1 MSPGL
6 LSSGTS
12 LERELEVPGPRSRG
26 ALGTP
31 DPAFARVTSAAPTPR
46 GTPLRRGPS
55 QVLPAARRVWAQS
68 PGTSARHLPPPALP
82 LLSRGCAPSRQVQ
95 SPRVPG
101 APRPV
106 CVLAPHALAA
116 QTRPR
121 APARRRLLSERPR
134 PADWACSA
142 VGRPGAAGAERMP
155 SRDRTPAVQGRGT
168 QAAAVADARASL
180 RRTRARMA
188 SLTAYDKDISSGS
201 YNLSSATTGSYYSCV
216 SQVTIG
222 YDVAGPVA
230 IGLTRW
236 KNPYAQGRP
245 TLPSDL
251 PLFISKDAGVPVYH
265 RSLTRKTELATPLS
279 CPASLSITPVPSY
292 SSSSQETLSQ
302 DTTGLSLSIHGAE
315 KRLQIHQRRSVAS
328 RPGSRRLPVVRHSS
342 LPPGRRS
349 VKMETSSSGITNGRT
364 RVFHPEG
371 GVDLQSY
378 QLDMQI
384 LPDGPRSDVDFS
396 EILNA
401 IQEMAKDVNILFD
414 ELEAVN
420 SPCKD
425 DDSLLHPGN
434 LTSTSDDASRLE
446 AGGETVPEK
455 NKLNGLYFR
464 DGKCRIDYILVY
476 RKSNPQMEKR
486 EVFERNIRAEGL
498 QMEKESSLINS
509 DIIFVK
515 LHAPWEVL
523 GRYAEQMNVRMPFRR
538 KIYYLPRRYKF
549 MSRIDKQISRFR
561 RWLPK
566 KPMRLDK
573 ETLPDLEEN
582 DCYTA
587 PFSQQRIHHFIIH
600 NKDTFFNNA
609 TRSRIVHHILQRIK
623 YEEGKNKIGLNR
635 LLTNG
640 SYEAA
645 FPLHEGSYRSK
656 NSIRTHGAVNH
667 RHLLYECWAS
677 WGVWYKYQPLDL
689 VSKEVCQ
696 ATDIIMCPVCDK
708 YCPFMRLSD
717 SCVYAKVTHL
727 FDNGAT
733 VFFAVFM
740 AVWATVFLEFW
751 KRRRAVIAYDWDL
764 IDWEEEEEEIRPQF
778 EAKYSKKER
787 MNPISGKPEPYQA
800 FADKCS
806 RLIVSASG
814 IFFMICVVIAA
825 VFGIVIYRVV
835 TVSTFAA
842 FKWALIRNN
851 SQVATTG
858 TAVCINFCIIMLL
871 NVLYEKVAL
880 LLTNLEQPRTESE
893 WENSFTLKMFLF
905 QFVNL
910 NSSTFYIAFFLGR
923 FTGHPGA
930 YLRLINRWRLEE
942 CHPSGC
948 LIDLCMQM
956 GIIMVLKQ
964 TWNNFMELGYP
975 LIQNWW
981 TRRKVRQ
988 EHGPERKISFPQWEK
1003 DYNLQPMNAY
1013 GLFDEYLEMILQFG
1027 FTTIFVAAFPLAPL
1041 LALLNNIIE
1050 IRLDA
1055 YKFVT
1060 QWRRPLA
1067 SRAKDIGIWY
1077 GILEGIGILSVI
1089 TNAFVIA
1096 ITSDFIPRL
1105 VYAYKYGPCA
1115 GQGEAGQKCMV
1126 GYVNASLSVFRISDF
1141 ENRSEP
1147 ESDGSE
1153 FSGTPLKYCRYRDY
1167 RDPPHSLVPYGYT
1180 LQFWHVLAARLAFI
1194 IVFEHLVF
1202 CIKHLISYLI
1212 PDLPKDLR
1220 DRMRREKYLIQ
1231 EMMYEAELERL
1242 QKERKERKKNGK
1254 AHHNEWP

>member
-1 MSPGL
+1 M
-6 LSSGTS
+6 
-12 LERELEVPGPRSRG
+12 
-26 ALGTP
+26 
-31 DPAFARVTSAAPTPR
+31 
-46 GTPLRRGPS
+46 
-55 QVLPAARRVWAQS
+55 
-68 PGTSARHLPPPALP
+68 
-82 LLSRGCAPSRQVQ
+82 
-95 SPRVPG
+95 
-101 APRPV
+101 PV
-106 CVLAPHALAA
+106 
-116 QTRPR
+116 
-121 APARRRLLSERPR
+121 
-134 PADWACSA
+134 
-142 VGRPGAAGAERMP
+142 
-155 SRDRTPAVQGRGT
+155 
-168 QAAAVADARASL
+168 
-180 RRTRARMA
+180 
-188 SLTAYDKDISSGS
+188 
-201 YNLSSATTGSYYSCV
+201 
-216 SQVTIG
+216 
-222 YDVAGPVA
+222 
-230 IGLTRW
+230 
-236 KNPYAQGRP
+236 
-245 TLPSDL
+245 
-251 PLFISKDAGVPVYH
+251 
-265 RSLTRKTELATPLS
+265 
-279 CPASLSITPVPSY
+279 
-292 SSSSQETLSQ
+292 
-302 DTTGLSLSIHGAE
+302 
-315 KRLQIHQRRSVAS
+315 
-328 RPGSRRLPVVRHSS
+328 
-342 LPPGRRS
+342 
-349 VKMETSSSGITNGRT
+349 
-364 RVFHPEG
+364 
-371 GVDLQSY
+371 
-378 QLDMQI
+378 
-384 LPDGPRSDVDFS
+384 
-396 EILNA
+396 
-401 IQEMAKDVNILFD
+401 AKDVNIFFD
-414 ELEAVN
+414 ELEGVN
-420 SPCKD
+420 SPSKD
-425 DDSLLHPGN
+425 DDSLLHHGN

-446 AGGETVPEK
+446 VVGEEVSDK
-455 NKLNGLYFR
+455 NKTNGLYFR

-476 RKSNPQMEKR
+476 RKSNPQTEKR
-486 EVFERNIRAEGL
+486 EVFERNIRAEGI
-498 QMEKESSLINS
+498 QMEKESSLTNS

-523 GRYAEQMNVRMPFRR
+523 GKYAELMNVRMPFRR
-538 KIYYLPRRYKF
+538 KIYYLHRRYKF
-549 MSRIDKQISRFR
+549 MNRIEKQISRFR
-561 RWLPK
+561 GWLPR
-566 KPMRLDK
+566 KPMKLDK

-609 TRSRIVHHILQRIK
+609 TRSRIVHHILQRVK

-635 LLTNG
+635 LLSNG

-645 FPLHEGSYRSK
+645 FPLHELFIGQCKDFSTIIVQEK
-656 NSIRTHGAVNH
+656 IREVADPLSRGHEWHVMVQNRRYFGEKIGLYFAWLGWYTGMLFPAAFIGLFVFLYGVTTLNH
-667 RHLLYECWAS
+667 C
-677 WGVWYKYQPLDL
+677 Q

-696 ATDIIMCPVCDK
+696 ATDIIMCPICDK

-764 IDWEEEEEEIRPQF
+764 IDWEEEE
-778 EAKYSKKER
+778 
-787 MNPISGKPEPYQA
+787 
-800 FADKCS
+800 
-806 RLIVSASG
+806 
-814 IFFMICVVIAA
+814 ICVVIAA

-871 NVLYEKVAL
+871 NVAIIVRMHFNEKKESAYKSPGPE
-880 LLTNLEQPRTESE
+880 EQPRTESE

-910 NSSTFYIAFFLGR
+910 NSSTFYIAFFLGSYWAEQL
-923 FTGHPGA
+923 T
-930 YLRLINRWRLEE
+930 EE
-942 CHPSGC
+942 SKYRGQLQEQKGEEITEEYQVYC
-948 LIDLCMQM
+948 LHMDCY
-956 GIIMVLKQ
+956 VKAR
-964 TWNNFMELGYP
+964 

-981 TRRKVRQ
+981 TRRKLRQ
-988 EHGPERKISFPQWEK
+988 EYGTQRKTSFPQWEK

-1096 ITSDFIPRL
+1096 VTSDFIPRL

-1126 GYVNASLSVFRISDF
+1126 GYVNASLSVFLVSDF

-1147 ESDGSE
+1147 TSNGSE
-1153 FSGTPLKYCRYRDY
+1153 FSGSPLKYCRYRDY
-1167 RDPPHSLVPYGYT
+1167 RDPPHSPAPYGYT

-1254 AHHNEWP
+1254 SYHNEWP

>member
-1 MSPGL
+1 MGKSLGSHFPIASYLCFKKIDTAYFTHKRMDLSVITCECLHHIWLPSKNYEVRPWVVFSQL
-6 LSSGTS
+6 LIATNVLGHLGAVAAMDSKITKVVLQKSLGDFDTSKGNCNISVGTS
-12 LERELEVPGPRSRG
+12 YHSYINQITVGH
-26 ALGTP
+26 
-31 DPAFARVTSAAPTPR
+31 DTS
-46 GTPLRRGPS
+46 G
-55 QVLPAARRVWAQS
+55 QF
-68 PGTSARHLPPPALP
+68 
-82 LLSRGCAPSRQVQ
+82 
-95 SPRVPG
+95 
-101 APRPV
+101 
-106 CVLAPHALAA
+106 
-116 QTRPR
+116 
-121 APARRRLLSERPR
+121 
-134 PADWACSA
+134 
-142 VGRPGAAGAERMP
+142 
-155 SRDRTPAVQGRGT
+155 
-168 QAAAVADARASL
+168 
-180 RRTRARMA
+180 
-188 SLTAYDKDISSGS
+188 
-201 YNLSSATTGSYYSCV
+201 
-216 SQVTIG
+216 
-222 YDVAGPVA
+222 A
-230 IGLTRW
+230 IGLTHW
-236 KNPYAQGRP
+236 KNPHSQAGHH
-245 TLPSDL
+245 LP
-251 PLFISKDAGVPVYH
+251 FCFYEEAGSCQYFVPQFDF
-265 RSLTRKTELATPLS
+265 SAPLS

-292 SSSSQETLSQ
+292 SSSCSSQ
-302 DTTGLSLSIHGAE
+302 DTLNQDPTGISLSIHGAE
-315 KRLQIHQRRSVAS
+315 KRVQIYQRRSAANHQLPQ
-328 RPGSRRLPVVRHSS
+328 RPSVVRHSS
-342 LPPGRRS
+342 FPQARRPI
-349 VKMETSSSGITNGRT
+349 KMEASSSGSIT
-364 RVFHPEG
+364 
-371 GVDLQSY
+371 
-378 QLDMQI
+378 
-384 LPDGPRSDVDFS
+384 LPAPTGKTITHQPV
-396 EILNA
+396 
-401 IQEMAKDVNILFD
+401 AKDVNIFFD
-414 ELEAVN
+414 ELEGVT
-420 SPCKD
+420 SPSKD
-425 DDSLLHPGN
+425 DDSLLHHGN
-434 LTSTSDDASRLE
+434 LTSTSEDTSRLE
-446 AGGETVPEK
+446 AVGEGIQEK
-455 NKLNGLYFR
+455 NKTSGLYFR
-464 DGKCRIDYILVY
+464 DGKCQIDYILVY
-476 RKSNPQMEKR
+476 RKSNLQNEKR

-498 QMEKESSLINS
+498 QMEKESSLSNS

-523 GRYAEQMNVRMPFRR
+523 GKYAELMNVRMPFRPFNPFTAGAPCILVPCCFLNGQFFENNGRSRRSRR
-538 KIYYLPRRYKF
+538 KIYYLHRRYKF
-549 MSRIDKQISRFR
+549 LNRIEKQLSRFR
-561 RWLPK
+561 GWLPR

-573 ETLPDLEEN
+573 ERLPDLEEN

-600 NKDTFFNNA
+600 NKDTFFSNA
-609 TRSRIVHHILQRIK
+609 TRTRIVHHILQRVK

-645 FPLHEGSYRSK
+645 FPLHEGGFRSK
-656 NSIRTHGAVNH
+656 KSIRTHGPENH

-677 WGVWYKYQPLDL
+677 WGAWYKYQPLDL
-689 VSKEVCQ
+689 VRRYFGEKIGLYFAWLGWYTGMLFPAAFIGLFVFLYGVATLSHCQVSKEVCQ
-696 ATDIIMCPVCDK
+696 ATDIIMCPICDK
-708 YCPFMRLSD
+708 YCPFMKLSD

-806 RLIVSASG
+806 RIIVSASG

-880 LLTNLEQPRTESE
+880 FLTNLEQPRTESE

-981 TRRKVRQ
+981 TRRKVRH
-988 EHGPERKISFPQWEK
+988 EHGSQRKAAFPQWEK

-1096 ITSDFIPRL
+1096 VTSDFIPRL

-1115 GQGEAGQKCMV
+1115 GLGEAGQKCMV
-1126 GYVNASLSVFRISDF
+1126 GYVNASLSVFLVSDF
-1141 ENRSEP
+1141 EHRSEP
-1147 ESDGSE
+1147 ASNGSE
-1153 FSGTPLKYCRYRDY
+1153 FSGSPLKYCRYRDY
-1167 RDPPHSLVPYGYT
+1167 RDPPHAPVPYGYT

-1254 AHHNEWP
+1254 SYNNEWP

>member
-1 MSPGL
+1 MEIKSML
-6 LSSGTS
+6 RRTCVCWFYRLSS
-12 LERELEVPGPRSRG
+12 LCWLHHP
-26 ALGTP
+26 
-31 DPAFARVTSAAPTPR
+31 
-46 GTPLRRGPS
+46 
-55 QVLPAARRVWAQS
+55 
-68 PGTSARHLPPPALP
+68 
-82 LLSRGCAPSRQVQ
+82 
-95 SPRVPG
+95 VPG
-101 APRPV
+101 APRWISFRLRHRGRLP
-106 CVLAPHALAA
+106 AP
-116 QTRPR
+116 
-121 APARRRLLSERPR
+121 SV
-134 PADWACSA
+134 DSF
-142 VGRPGAAGAERMP
+142 
-155 SRDRTPAVQGRGT
+155 
-168 QAAAVADARASL
+168 
-180 RRTRARMA
+180 
-188 SLTAYDKDISSGS
+188 YF
-201 YNLSSATTGSYYSCV
+201 Y
-216 SQVTIG
+216 
-222 YDVAGPVA
+222 
-230 IGLTRW
+230 
-236 KNPYAQGRP
+236 
-245 TLPSDL
+245 
-251 PLFISKDAGVPVYH
+251 
-265 RSLTRKTELATPLS
+265 
-279 CPASLSITPVPSY
+279 
-292 SSSSQETLSQ
+292 
-302 DTTGLSLSIHGAE
+302 GLSLSIHGAE

-328 RPGSRRLPVVRHSS
+328 RPGSRRRLPVVRHSS

-349 VKMETSSSGITNGRT
+349 IKMEASSSGITNGKT
-364 RVFHPEG
+364 KVFHPEG
-371 GVDLQSY
+371 GVDLQGY

-384 LPDGPRSDVDFS
+384 LPDGPKSDVDFS

-446 AGGETVPEK
+446 AGGETIPEK
-455 NKLNGLYFR
+455 NKSNGLYFR

-476 RKSNPQMEKR
+476 RKSNPQTEKR

-523 GRYAEQMNVRMPFRR
+523 GRYAEQMNVRMPF
-538 KIYYLPRRYKF
+538 
-549 MSRIDKQISRFR
+549 RIDKQISRFR

-689 VSKEVCQ
+689 VRRYFGEKIGLYFAWLGWYTGMLFPAAFIGLFVFLYGVITLDHCQVSKEVCQ

-1003 DYNLQPMNAY
+1003 DYTLQPMNAY

>member
-1 MSPGL
+1 MDPVCAGFDL
-6 LSSGTS
+6 AGQFAI
-12 LERELEVPGPRSRG
+12 GISRWRN
-26 ALGTP
+26 
-31 DPAFARVTSAAPTPR
+31 AFTQD
-46 GTPLRRGPS
+46 GPS
-55 QVLPAARRVWAQS
+55 LPSPDGAHSEAAA
-68 PGTSARHLPPPALP
+68 LPP
-82 LLSRGCAPSRQVQ
+82 QVEH
-95 SPRVPG
+95 SD
-101 APRPV
+101 PV
-106 CVLAPHALAA
+106 
-116 QTRPR
+116 
-121 APARRRLLSERPR
+121 
-134 PADWACSA
+134 
-142 VGRPGAAGAERMP
+142 
-155 SRDRTPAVQGRGT
+155 
-168 QAAAVADARASL
+168 
-180 RRTRARMA
+180 
-188 SLTAYDKDISSGS
+188 
-201 YNLSSATTGSYYSCV
+201 
-216 SQVTIG
+216 
-222 YDVAGPVA
+222 
-230 IGLTRW
+230 
-236 KNPYAQGRP
+236 
-245 TLPSDL
+245 
-251 PLFISKDAGVPVYH
+251 
-265 RSLTRKTELATPLS
+265 S
-279 CPASLSITPVPSY
+279 CPASLSITPARSY
-292 SSSSQETLSQ
+292 SGSQETLS
-302 DTTGLSLSIHGAE
+302 DSSTGWFGWVSWFLSCTAYAGISLSLHGAE
-315 KRLQIHQRRSVAS
+315 LQRQSPHICSVP
-328 RPGSRRLPVVRHSS
+328 RPSLHRCVAVVRHTFVPPTRKPPTMEASQELSTATQEEAPPLAFKDVKVLPDKSEGVNSLSKDDSS
-342 LPPGRRS
+342 LLNPA
-349 VKMETSSSGITNGRT
+349 TQSSSLTEPSLLD
-364 RVFHPEG
+364 RVTEG
-371 GVDLQSY
+371 GRSASSGLCFS
-378 QLDMQI
+378 
-384 LPDGPRSDVDFS
+384 DGR
-396 EILNA
+396 
-401 IQEMAKDVNILFD
+401 
-414 ELEAVN
+414 
-420 SPCKD
+420 
-425 DDSLLHPGN
+425 
-434 LTSTSDDASRLE
+434 
-446 AGGETVPEK
+446 
-455 NKLNGLYFR
+455 
-464 DGKCRIDYILVY
+464 CRIDYILVY
-476 RKSNPQMEKR
+476 RKSSPQSEKR

-498 QMEKESSLINS
+498 QMEKEASLTHN
-509 DIIFVK
+509 DVIFLK

-523 GRYAEQMNVRMPFRR
+523 CRYAELMNIRMPFRR
-538 KIYYLPRRYKF
+538 KIYYLHRRHKF
-549 MSRIDKQISRFR
+549 MTRMEKRLSQFR
-561 RWLPK
+561 GWLPR
-566 KPMRLDK
+566 KPMKFDDD
-573 ETLPDLEEN
+573 TLPDLEEN
-582 DCYTA
+582 ESFTA

-609 TRSRIVHHILQRIK
+609 TRSRIVHHILQRVK

-635 LLTNG
+635 LLSNN

-645 FPLHEGSYRSK
+645 FPLHEGSYKSK
-656 NSIRTHGAVNH
+656 NSIRTHGAENH
-667 RHLLYECWAS
+667 RHLLYECWAW

-689 VSKEVCQ
+689 VRRYFGEKIGLYFAWLGWYTGMLFPAAMVGLLVFLYGVFTLEHCQVSKEVCQ
-696 ATDIIMCPVCDK
+696 ATDIIMCPLCDK
-708 YCPFMRLSD
+708 YCPYMRLSD
-717 SCVYAKVTHL
+717 SCFYAKVTHL

-751 KRRRAVIAYDWDL
+751 KRRRAVLAYDWDL
-764 IDWEEEEEEIRPQF
+764 VDWEEEEEEIRPQF

-787 MNPISGKPEPYQA
+787 TNPISGRPEPHQA
-800 FADKCS
+800 FTDKYS
-806 RLIVSASG
+806 RLVVSASG
-814 IFFMICVVIAA
+814 IFFMILVVLVA

-842 FKWALIRNN
+842 FDWALIRNN

-923 FTGHPGA
+923 FTGRPGA
-930 YLRLINRWRLEE
+930 YIRLINRWKLEE

-956 GIIMVLKQ
+956 GIIMLLKQ

-981 TRRKVRQ
+981 TQRRLRL
-988 EHGPERKISFPQWEK
+988 EHGHKVQASFPQWEK

-1060 QWRRPLA
+1060 QWRRPLP
-1067 SRAKDIGIWY
+1067 SQAKDIGIWY

-1115 GQGEAGQKCMV
+1115 GQGRAGERCMV
-1126 GYVNASLSVFRISDF
+1126 GYVNASLSIFRVEDF
-1141 ENRSEP
+1141 ENKSEP
-1147 ESDGSE
+1147 RTNGSDLFGS
-1153 FSGTPLKYCRYRDY
+1153 PIKYCRYRDY
-1167 RDPPHSLVPYGYT
+1167 REPPDSTEPYSYT

-1202 CIKHLISYLI
+1202 TIKTLIAYLI

-1242 QKERKERKKNGK
+1242 QRERNEKRKGHV
-1254 AHHNEWP
+1254 HHNEWP

>member
-1 MSPGL
+1 M
-6 LSSGTS
+6 
-12 LERELEVPGPRSRG
+12 
-26 ALGTP
+26 
-31 DPAFARVTSAAPTPR
+31 
-46 GTPLRRGPS
+46 
-55 QVLPAARRVWAQS
+55 VLF
-68 PGTSARHLPPPALP
+68 LIL
-82 LLSRGCAPSRQVQ
+82 
-95 SPRVPG
+95 
-101 APRPV
+101 
-106 CVLAPHALAA
+106 
-116 QTRPR
+116 
-121 APARRRLLSERPR
+121 
-134 PADWACSA
+134 
-142 VGRPGAAGAERMP
+142 
-155 SRDRTPAVQGRGT
+155 
-168 QAAAVADARASL
+168 
-180 RRTRARMA
+180 
-188 SLTAYDKDISSGS
+188 
-201 YNLSSATTGSYYSCV
+201 
-216 SQVTIG
+216 
-222 YDVAGPVA
+222 
-230 IGLTRW
+230 
-236 KNPYAQGRP
+236 
-245 TLPSDL
+245 
-251 PLFISKDAGVPVYH
+251 
-265 RSLTRKTELATPLS
+265 
-279 CPASLSITPVPSY
+279 
-292 SSSSQETLSQ
+292 
-302 DTTGLSLSIHGAE
+302 GLSLSIHGAE

-328 RPGSRRLPVVRHSS
+328 RPGSRRRLPVVRHSS

-349 VKMETSSSGITNGRT
+349 IKMEASSSGITNGKT
-364 RVFHPEG
+364 KVFHPEG
-371 GVDLQSY
+371 GVDLQGY

-384 LPDGPRSDVDFS
+384 LPDGPKSDVDFS

-446 AGGETVPEK
+446 AGGETIPEK
-455 NKLNGLYFR
+455 NKSNGLYFR

-476 RKSNPQMEKR
+476 RKSNPQTEKR

-549 MSRIDKQISRFR
+549 MSS
-561 RWLPK
+561 
-566 KPMRLDK
+566 
-573 ETLPDLEEN
+573 
-582 DCYTA
+582 
-587 PFSQQRIHHFIIH
+587 FIIH

-645 FPLHEGSYRSK
+645 FPLHEACPFSSRKGLHKGSYRSK

-689 VSKEVCQ
+689 VRRYFGEKIGLYFAWLGWYTGMLFPAAFIGLFVFLYGVITLDHCQVSKEVCQ

-1003 DYNLQPMNAY
+1003 DYTLQPMNAY

>member
-1 MSPGL
+1 MHCSHKRKLTSKCEFAGGGLELRHYKSLDTKNPLSDAGDVHCSSPHPEAAVSMPASPARTYSRSRGSPL
-6 LSSGTS
+6 SGYDTDPNSGSYNNLSSGT
-12 LERELEVPGPRSRG
+12 
-26 ALGTP
+26 
-31 DPAFARVTSAAPTPR
+31 
-46 GTPLRRGPS
+46 
-55 QVLPAARRVWAQS
+55 
-68 PGTSARHLPPPALP
+68 
-82 LLSRGCAPSRQVQ
+82 
-95 SPRVPG
+95 
-101 APRPV
+101 
-106 CVLAPHALAA
+106 
-116 QTRPR
+116 
-121 APARRRLLSERPR
+121 
-134 PADWACSA
+134 
-142 VGRPGAAGAERMP
+142 
-155 SRDRTPAVQGRGT
+155 
-168 QAAAVADARASL
+168 
-180 RRTRARMA
+180 
-188 SLTAYDKDISSGS
+188 
-201 YNLSSATTGSYYSCV
+201 SYYSCV
-216 SQVTIG
+216 SQITIG
-222 YDVAGPVA
+222 FEVNGPVA
-230 IGLTRW
+230 IGISHWKTPHIHNETCHTLEHSQHNPHVPSSPAPCSFLT
-236 KNPYAQGRP
+236 QM
-245 TLPSDL
+245 D
-251 PLFISKDAGVPVYH
+251 ISESSPN
-265 RSLTRKTELATPLS
+265 
-279 CPASLSITPVPSY
+279 SLSIVPRLSH
-292 SSSSQETLSQ
+292 SSSAETLSQ
-302 DTTGLSLSIHGAE
+302 DVEVSQGISISIHGS
-315 KRLQIHQRRSVAS
+315 KNQVQIHQRKSVES
-328 RPGSRRLPVVRHSS
+328 QSVPNDHIVVRHSS
-342 LPPGRRS
+342 LPPLRRS
-349 VKMETSSSGITNGRT
+349 IRMEASSSGKCALSNGNT
-364 RVFHPEG
+364 EIHYP
-371 GVDLQSY
+371 GVKDINIFFD
-378 QLDMQI
+378 DM
-384 LPDGPRSDVDFS
+384 
-396 EILNA
+396 
-401 IQEMAKDVNILFD
+401 
-414 ELEAVN
+414 EAAN
-420 SPCKD
+420 SPSKD
-425 DDSLLHPGN
+425 DDSLLHAGN
-434 LTSTSDDASRLE
+434 LTSMSDEVSRLDAE
-446 AGGETVPEK
+446 GEIPNVPEK
-455 NKLNGLYFR
+455 NKTNGLFLN

-476 RKSNPQMEKR
+476 RKSSPQSEKR
-486 EVFERNIRAEGL
+486 EIFERNIRAEGL
-498 QMEKESSLINS
+498 QIEKESSITNS
-509 DIIFVK
+509 DIMFVK
-515 LHAPWEVL
+515 VHAPWEVL
-523 GRYAEQMNVRMPFRR
+523 GRYAELMNVRMPFRR
-538 KIYYLPRRYKF
+538 KIYYLHRRYKF
-549 MSRIDKQISRFR
+549 MSRMEKQLSRFR
-561 RWLPK
+561 GWLPK

-573 ETLPDLEEN
+573 ETIPDLEEN

-587 PFSQQRIHHFIIH
+587 PFSQQRIHHFIIN

-635 LLTNG
+635 LLSNCT
-640 SYEAA
+640 YEAA

-656 NSIRTHGAVNH
+656 NSIKTHGADNH
-667 RHLLYECWAS
+667 RHLLFECWAS

-689 VSKEVCQ
+689 VRRYFGEKIGLYFAWLGWYTGMLFPAAIIGLFVFLYGMFTLDSCQ
-696 ATDIIMCPVCDK
+696 VSREICEATNITMCPLCDK

-740 AVWATVFLEFW
+740 AIWATVFLEFW

-778 EAKYSKKER
+778 EAKYSKKEKL
-787 MNPISGKPEPYQA
+787 NPISGKPEPYQA

-806 RLIVSASG
+806 RLVVSASG

-880 LLTNLEQPRTESE
+880 FLTNLEQPRTESE

-923 FTGHPGA
+923 FTGRPGA

-981 TRRKVRQ
+981 TRRRLRQ
-988 EHGPERKISFPQWEK
+988 EHGAHGKASFPQWEK
-1003 DYNLQPMNAY
+1003 DYNLQPINAY
-1013 GLFDEYLEMILQFG
+1013 GLFEEYLEMILQFG

-1055 YKFVT
+1055 YKFIT

-1096 ITSDFIPRL
+1096 VTSDFIPRL

-1115 GQGEAGQKCMV
+1115 GLGQAGQKCMV
-1126 GYVNASLSVFRISDF
+1126 GYVNASLSVFLVNDF
-1141 ENRSEP
+1141 ENRSD
-1147 ESDGSE
+1147 SQFHARFNGAHV
-1153 FSGTPLKYCRYRDY
+1153 KYCRYRDY
-1167 RDPPHSLVPYGYT
+1167 RNPPHGPEPYAYT

-1202 CIKHLISYLI
+1202 CIKNLISYLI

-1231 EMMYEAELERL
+1231 EMMYEAELERV
-1242 QKERKERKKNGK
+1242 QKEKKERKRNGK
-1254 AHHNEWP
+1254 CQNNEWP

>member
-1 MSPGL
+1 M
-6 LSSGTS
+6 
-12 LERELEVPGPRSRG
+12 
-26 ALGTP
+26 
-31 DPAFARVTSAAPTPR
+31 
-46 GTPLRRGPS
+46 
-55 QVLPAARRVWAQS
+55 
-68 PGTSARHLPPPALP
+68 
-82 LLSRGCAPSRQVQ
+82 C
-95 SPRVPG
+95 
-101 APRPV
+101 
-106 CVLAPHALAA
+106 
-116 QTRPR
+116 
-121 APARRRLLSERPR
+121 
-134 PADWACSA
+134 
-142 VGRPGAAGAERMP
+142 
-155 SRDRTPAVQGRGT
+155 
-168 QAAAVADARASL
+168 
-180 RRTRARMA
+180 
-188 SLTAYDKDISSGS
+188 
-201 YNLSSATTGSYYSCV
+201 
-216 SQVTIG
+216 
-222 YDVAGPVA
+222 
-230 IGLTRW
+230 
-236 KNPYAQGRP
+236 
-245 TLPSDL
+245 
-251 PLFISKDAGVPVYH
+251 
-265 RSLTRKTELATPLS
+265 
-279 CPASLSITPVPSY
+279 
-292 SSSSQETLSQ
+292 
-302 DTTGLSLSIHGAE
+302 LSLSIHGAE

-328 RPGSRRLPVVRHSS
+328 HPESRRLPVVRHSS

-349 VKMETSSSGITNGRT
+349 IKMEASSSGITNGKT
-364 RVFHPEG
+364 KVFHP
-371 GVDLQSY
+371 V
-378 QLDMQI
+378 
-384 LPDGPRSDVDFS
+384 
-396 EILNA
+396 
-401 IQEMAKDVNILFD
+401 AKDVNILFD

-446 AGGETVPEK
+446 AGGETMPER
-455 NKLNGLYFR
+455 NKSNGLYFR

-476 RKSNPQMEKR
+476 RKSNPQTEKR

-498 QMEKESSLINS
+498 HMEKESSLINS

-549 MSRIDKQISRFR
+549 MSS
-561 RWLPK
+561 
-566 KPMRLDK
+566 
-573 ETLPDLEEN
+573 
-582 DCYTA
+582 
-587 PFSQQRIHHFIIH
+587 FIIH

-645 FPLHEGSYRSK
+645 FPLHEGGYRSK
-656 NSIRTHGAVNH
+656 NSIRTHGAENH

-689 VSKEVCQ
+689 VRRYFGEKIGLYFAWLGWYTGMLFPAAFIGLFVFLYGVITLDHCQVSKEVCQ

-806 RLIVSASG
+806 RLVVSASG